1 MDLNWSTTHP
11 FFHLPWVLWNDTLA
25 IGGGTTTMMV
35 IVTSVV
41 MSDHQMFNNNG
52 NSESGIRCDK
62 GVTTISILANSQVIN

>member
-1 MDLNWSTTHP
+1 
-11 FFHLPWVLWNDTLA
+11 
-25 IGGGTTTMMV
+25 MMV